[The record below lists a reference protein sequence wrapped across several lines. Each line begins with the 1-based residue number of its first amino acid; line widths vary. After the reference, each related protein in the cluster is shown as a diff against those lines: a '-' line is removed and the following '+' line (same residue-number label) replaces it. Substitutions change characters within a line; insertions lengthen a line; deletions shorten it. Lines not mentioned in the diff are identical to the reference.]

1 MGLASRHVVD
11 GALLVEF
18 PEVSTD
24 EANQLAVS
32 LREQMLL
39 RPRPE
44 VLDAIP
50 GARTLLVLF
59 DPLTLPPV
67 ELDQWIRSLPASSPS
82 RHARAFQIP
91 VRYGGELGP
100 DLEQLARDRGLTVQK
115 AVKKHLD
122 AEYRVAFIGFAA
134 GFPYLTGLPEVLHA
148 PRLASP
154 RPRVAAGSVGIG
166 GEYTGI
172 YPAATPGGWRL
183 IGRAAV
189 KLFDAAED
197 PPSLLAPGDR
207 VHFEETSKAEFSN
220 LLAGM
225 RTAPASAL
233 DTPRV
238 FRVVRPGLHSSIQ
251 GAPRFGFGALGVPPG
266 GAMDLDALMRANV
279 LLDNPV
285 LAPGLEVTLSGPE
298 LEVLRGCRFCLA
310 GAPVEADL
318 DGRSVPLERPCDAV
332 AGQRLRI
339 GAILRG
345 VRTYLAVSGGLANP
359 RFAPEGARRI
369 QKDELLYVA
378 KECIELQP
386 SLSRENS
393 AGPTS
398 PSILRSVLGPQ
409 EERFS
414 AKGIETFFSSEYRVS
429 VNSDR
434 RGVRLEGPPA
444 ELIGPSDI
452 APEGTAPGSVQV
464 PGNALPIILGPDRPV
479 TGGYAKIATVI
490 GADLGRIAQAR
501 PGDRVRFERVTVQ
514 EALAAR
520 TAKRC

>member
-67 ELDQWIRSLPASSPS
+67 ELVQWIRSLPASSPS

-225 RTAPASAL
+225 RTASANVF
-233 DTPRV
+233 DTPR
-238 FRVVRPGLHSSIQ
+238 
-251 GAPRFGFGALGVPPG
+251 
-266 GAMDLDALMRANV
+266 
-279 LLDNPV
+279 
-285 LAPGLEVTLSGPE
+285 
-298 LEVLRGCRFCLA
+298 
-310 GAPVEADL
+310 
-318 DGRSVPLERPCDAV
+318 
-332 AGQRLRI
+332 
-339 GAILRG
+339 
-345 VRTYLAVSGGLANP
+345 
-359 RFAPEGARRI
+359 
-369 QKDELLYVA
+369 
-378 KECIELQP
+378 
-386 SLSRENS
+386 
-393 AGPTS
+393 
-398 PSILRSVLGPQ
+398 
-409 EERFS
+409 
-414 AKGIETFFSSEYRVS
+414 
-429 VNSDR
+429 
-434 RGVRLEGPPA
+434 
-444 ELIGPSDI
+444 
-452 APEGTAPGSVQV
+452 
-464 PGNALPIILGPDRPV
+464 
-479 TGGYAKIATVI
+479 
-490 GADLGRIAQAR
+490 
-501 PGDRVRFERVTVQ
+501 
-514 EALAAR
+514 
-520 TAKRC
+520 